1 MLLVENFS
9 IDPYYNLAAE
19 EYFLKKVPDDVVM
32 LWRNDRAVVVG
43 KNQNSTEEIDA
54 AYVEDRKIAV
64 VRRLTGGGAVFHDL
78 GNVNF
83 TIISEDRA
91 GEQFNDY
98 ALFTKPVRLFLE
110 TLGIRTERP
119 GATTCW
125 LTDANFPETPRRGM
139 AAGCS
144 IMGRS
149 SLIPIWGIWRAR

>member
-1 MLLVENFS
+1 
-9 IDPYYNLAAE
+9 
-19 EYFLKKVPDDVVM
+19 M

-83 TIISEDRA
+83 TIISADRA

-110 TLGIRTERP
+110 TLGIRTELSGRNDLLVD
-119 GATTCW
+119 GRKFSGNA
-125 LTDANFPETPRRGM
+125 RRGT